1 MVVFLTL
8 LQLAQAPSPAVEP
21 LRAHSRLEKRDLD
34 GLRTRLKLGT
44 LLMAEDCKPRQSV
57 LVIHLHGEPWVV
69 EQSVRTAM
77 PKAAVLAIHLGA
89 GSRVYAEPFRSP
101 DSFARLL
108 AETGCAWGRV
118 YLTAFSA
125 GYGGVR
131 EILRVKENV
140 DRLDGVALLDGL
152 HAGYA
157 EPPPQRR
164 PLDAD
169 LEPFAQFAQLAARGE
184 KRMVITHSEIF
195 PGSYASTTE
204 CADWL
209 AARLGLRRRPV
220 LAWGPHGMQQ
230 TGEARSGAL
239 RILSFAGNSAP
250 DHVDHLH
257 GLAQWLKL
265 LK

>member
-1 MVVFLTL
+1 MVLFLAL
-8 LQLAQAPSPAVEP
+8 LQMAQAPSPAAEP
-21 LRAHSRLEKRDLD
+21 LRAHSRLEKRDVA
-34 GLRTRLKLGT
+34 GKRTALKLGT
-44 LLMAEDCKPRQSV
+44 LREAEDCKPRHSAI
-57 LVIHLHGEPWVV
+57 VIHLHGEPWVV
-69 EQSVRTAM
+69 EQSVRAAM

-108 AETGCAWGRV
+108 ADTGCAWGEV

-131 EILRVKENV
+131 EILRVKQNA

-157 EPPPQRR
+157 EPQQQRR

-169 LEPFAQFAQLAARGE
+169 LEPFAGYAGRAARGE

-230 TGEARSGAL
+230 IGEAHSGGL
-239 RILSFAGNSAP
+239 HILSFAGNSAP